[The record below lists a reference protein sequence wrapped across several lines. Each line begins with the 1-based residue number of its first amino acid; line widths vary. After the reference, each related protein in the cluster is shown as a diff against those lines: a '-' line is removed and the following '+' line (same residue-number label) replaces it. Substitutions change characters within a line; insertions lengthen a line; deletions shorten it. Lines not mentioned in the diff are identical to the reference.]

1 MASYQGIA
9 VVSQALCTL
18 LTQQLQL
25 TFGANTRCMLSG
37 LNKKDL
43 PSHEGLAL
51 LLYRVTLNGNM
62 RQRAMRPGSDQARA
76 LPVDLH
82 YLLAACG
89 AKVDR
94 QHELLGWAMRFLDEE
109 PTLGASVLNE
119 LGGAAAAFRDE
130 ESIELVCAPP
140 ELAEYLQ
147 LWDKVKEELPLSVGY
162 IARTVLLERS
172 AAPLGP
178 AVRTRVFEAGSR

>member
-1 MASYQGIA
+1 MATYQGIA
-9 VVSQALCTL
+9 AVSQALCTL
-18 LTQQLQL
+18 LTQQLQV
-25 TFGANTRCMLSG
+25 TFGANVRCMLSG
-37 LNKKDL
+37 LNKKEL
-43 PSHEGLAL
+43 LSHEGLAL

-62 RQRAMRPGSDQARA
+62 RQRGMRQGSDQARA

-89 AKVDR
+89 TKPER
-94 QHELLGWAMRFLDEE
+94 QHELLGWAMRFLEE
-109 PTLGASVLNE
+109 QPTLGAALLNE
-119 LGGAAAAFRDE
+119 LGGVVDAFRSE

-162 IARTVLLERS
+162 IARTVLLEGN

-178 AVRTRVFEAGSR
+178 AVRTRVLETGSR